1 MKTVLARDVFVVG
14 LSLTKISLN
23 IFLVSNWAEVF
34 SFRVDL
40 RLV

>member
-1 MKTVLARDVFVVG
+1 MKAVLARDVFVVG
-14 LSLTKISLN
+14 LNLTKISLN
-23 IFLVSNWAEVF
+23 IFPVSNWAEVF